1 MNFSVSNTLSILYPW
16 IICMDDIV
24 FLVTN
29 LRVCGGLL
37 QCDFGTNDLKYYEAV
52 VISFLR
58 VDPDVC
64 LM

>member
-1 MNFSVSNTLSILYPW
+1 MEEL
-16 IICMDDIV
+16 V

-37 QCDFGTNDLKYYEAV
+37 QCDFGINDLKYYEAV

-58 VDPDVC
+58 VDPGVC